1 MGGRDRARL
10 QRLRGR
16 RWDESDARWVIG
28 LAEAEGAALHP
39 FAREHGLDPQRLY
52 GWRRRLASTAVVPEA
67 GFVAVQ
73 VVDAGDPRAPTTSER
88 GDGVVV
94 EMSTGHRI
102 HVGPGFDATTLA
114 RVVSVLGGR
123 C

>member
-1 MGGRDRARL
+1 MDGRDRARL
-10 QRLRGR
+10 QRLRGT

-28 LAEAEGAALHP
+28 LAEAEGVALHHL
-39 FAREHGLDPQRLY
+39 AREHGLDPQRLY
-52 GWRRRLASTAVVPEA
+52 WWRRRLASTAVAPEG

-73 VVDAGDPRAPTTSER
+73 VVDADEAREEPSEC

-94 EMSTGHRI
+94 ETPTGHRI
-102 HVGPGFDATTLA
+102 HVGPGFDVTTLA

>member
-1 MGGRDRARL
+1 MDGRDRARL
-10 QRLRGR
+10 QRLRGT

-28 LAEAEGAALHP
+28 LAEADGRALHHL
-39 FAREHGLDPQRLY
+39 AREHGLDPQRLY
-52 GWRRRLASTAVVPEA
+52 WWRRRLAATAVAPEA

-73 VVDAGDPRAPTTSER
+73 VVAADEAREQTSAC

-94 EMSTGHRI
+94 ETPSGHRV
-102 HVGPGFDATTLA
+102 HVAPGFDVATLA
-114 RVVSVLGGR
+114 RVVAVLGGR